1 MKRYLS
7 QICSFLLYAG
17 LLTSVGLTIWVLLR
31 TDVYRRE
38 TEIVFGQSSEVQWR
52 ASQSRDKVAR
62 IVGYLNIAVQ
72 TGQRDPR
79 LLTEIRMLRF
89 NLKSLAALEYAK
101 DFMPP
106 NDPNGLD
113 RSIGMLDT
121 VVLPNVLAQT
131 NYNEVLHDVA
141 LIDLYLAGLLGAT
154 VDHSQAISAT
164 TRIGIDAARNRLTFF
179 AALSVI
185 ILSAIA
191 IYQHNRDKSREDQHI
206 RSFSLLFAHMTRTR
220 IAALR
225 LFLTY
230 IDGKVQPSAE
240 MTEAALATIL
250 ELDSINEGLMLIG
263 HRRSDARSMPLG
275 DVVAEIAGKN
285 KQTLIIRASEEA
297 FAIRVPA
304 AQFHLLI
311 DELVRNA
318 INAIPASKQP
328 QITIGADIH
337 RTFMGAAR
345 LVLAVKDNGKGMSA
359 GLLAKARE
367 PFFSTK
373 AGVHVGLGLTNSVEL
388 VKSMGGKLQIQSTP
402 FVGTEVRIFY
412 PI

>member
-7 QICSFLLYAG
+7 QVCSFLLYAS
-17 LLTSVGLTIWVLLR
+17 LLMSVGLTIWVLLR
-31 TDVYRRE
+31 TDVYRRQ
-38 TEIVFGQSSEVQWR
+38 TEVVFGQSSEVQWR

-62 IVGYLNIAVQ
+62 IFGYLNVAVE

-89 NLKSLAALEYAK
+89 NLKSLASLEYAK

-106 NDPNGLD
+106 NDPSGLD
-113 RSIGMLDT
+113 RSIGMLDM
-121 VVLPNVLAQT
+121 VVLPNILAQT
-131 NYNEVLHDVA
+131 NYDEALRSVS
-141 LIDLYLAGLLGAT
+141 LIDLYLSGLLSAT
-154 VDHSQAISAT
+154 VDHSQTISAT
-164 TRIGIDAARNRLTFF
+164 TRIGIDAARNRLMFF

-191 IYQHNRDKSREDQHI
+191 IYQHNREKSREDQHI

-230 IDGKVQPSAE
+230 IDGKVQPSVE
-240 MTEAALATIL
+240 MTEAARATIL

-263 HRRSDARSMPLG
+263 HRRSDARSTPLG
-275 DVVAEIAGKN
+275 DIVAEIASKN
-285 KQTLIIRASEEA
+285 KQTLLIRASEEA

-328 QITIGADIH
+328 QITIGADIN

-359 GLLAKARE
+359 DLLAKARE

-388 VKSMGGKLQIQSTP
+388 VKSMGGRLQILSTP
-402 FVGTEVRIFY
+402 CVGTEVRIIY